1 MATSKDEFIQ
11 DAVDE
16 ISNYPTISQRWQ
28 IGDPFVT
35 QHLAAFSAMLADLS
49 NQVELTAGEIYLKA
63 RDATILADAAAKG
76 VLPFATPAV
85 ASIQLLNEGKIYVR
99 VTAGRVLVDQAGRYW
114 QVLVGANVAPG
125 GTGTIT
131 AKQVTLRT
139 LTHQV
144 TQNIPFYSVELAEP
158 EVGHIAEV
166 VVTGFT
172 YTPEFCNV
180 SPGDAVYHIKSDE
193 NQVMSLVFGVAGVAG
208 TQLPAGYSLNLSIY
222 DTEGE
227 ISLAQGT
234 TFTFEYTNTGDDD
247 VTLKLLDVT
256 QAGAAPMDLV
266 TMAEVCG
273 YPGIYNESGVYL
285 SNFDY
290 LVRKKVTPLTFL
302 SVWNETREEEVR
314 GANLDNINVTFVAS
328 KRDGTADAT
337 LQAKITKVLLEAD
350 DSYRVR
356 HVPVV
361 EVVMPLELTLEIP
374 STYDAAAVKQSARSL
389 LLKQYG
395 RDSAWA
401 KRGSARILEKDV
413 HKLLHDN
420 VPALTQRLAEITVD
434 VIGTS
439 ATVLPEHFRY
449 ITEES
454 LVIKEKEADEWT

>member
-16 ISNYPTISQRWQ
+16 ISNYPTIAQRWQ

-35 QHLAAFSAMLADLS
+35 QHIAAFSAMFADLS
-49 NQVELTAGEIYLKA
+49 NQIELTAGEVYLKA
-63 RDATILADAAAKG
+63 RDATILADAAVKG
-76 VLPFATPAV
+76 VLPFATPTI
-85 ASIQLLNEGKIYVR
+85 ASIQLLNEGQIFVKVI
-99 VTAGRVLVDQAGRYW
+99 AGRVLVDQAGRYW
-114 QVLVGANVAPG
+114 QVLVGATVAPG

-139 LTHQV
+139 LVHQV
-144 TQNIPFYSVELAEP
+144 TQNMPFYSVELQEP
-158 EVGHIAEV
+158 EVGRIAEV

-193 NQVMSLVFGVAGVAG
+193 NQVMSLVFGVSGVAG
-208 TQLPAGYSLNLSIY
+208 TQLPAGYNLNLSIY

-234 TFTFEYTNTGDDD
+234 TFTFEYTNQGDDD
-247 VTLKLLDVT
+247 VTLTLLEVT

-266 TMAEVCG
+266 TMAEVCS

-285 SNFDY
+285 SNFDH

-302 SVWNETREEEVR
+302 SVWNETREEAVR
-314 GANLDNINVTFVAS
+314 GANQDNINVTFVAS
-328 KRDGTADAT
+328 KRDGTDDDT
-337 LQAKITKVLLEAD
+337 LQANITKVLTDAD

-361 EVVMPLELTLEIP
+361 EVVVPLELTLEIP
-374 STYDAAAVKQSARSL
+374 STYDAAAIKQTARAL
-389 LLKQYG
+389 ILKQYG
-395 RDSAWA
+395 RESAWA

-413 HKLLHDN
+413 HKLLRDN
-420 VPALTQRLAEITVD
+420 VPALAQRLAEITVD
-434 VIGTS
+434 VIGTG
-439 ATVLPEHFRY
+439 AAVLPEHFRY
-449 ITEES
+449 VTEAS
-454 LVIKEKEADEWT
+454 LVINEKEAQEWS